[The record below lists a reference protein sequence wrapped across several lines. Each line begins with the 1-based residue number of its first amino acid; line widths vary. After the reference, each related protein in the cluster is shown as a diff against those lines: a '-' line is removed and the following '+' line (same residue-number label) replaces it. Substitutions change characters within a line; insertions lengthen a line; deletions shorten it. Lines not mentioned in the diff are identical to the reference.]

1 MSVATIE
8 FNSRT
13 PRAFWMKF
21 AGRAHDIKRDLHTKY
36 EDNHVKR
43 LVVIGMRHVDSKS
56 ALVEGA
62 THGFNWG
69 TCLKPI
75 S

>member
-1 MSVATIE
+1 MIE
-8 FNSRT
+8 YNSRT
-13 PRAFWMKF
+13 PCVIRMKF
-21 AGRAHDIKRDLHTKY
+21 AGPAHDIKRDLHTKY
-36 EDNHVKR
+36 EDNQVKS
-43 LVVIGMRHVDSKS
+43 LVVIGMRNVDSKS